1 MFNSPPSTETCFECC
16 LVGKTFFTIVV
27 TFSLFMGSAA
37 SVYVSPTGND
47 SGSRD
52 KEHPLRTLMDFDFTR
67 LAPAGSDTSTPLLET
82 ALSGN
87 TDTSVPSSLVFRIK
101 LLDNNPGEL

>member
-1 MFNSPPSTETCFECC
+1 
-16 LVGKTFFTIVV
+16 
-27 TFSLFMGSAA
+27 
-37 SVYVSPTGND
+37 
-47 SGSRD
+47 
-52 KEHPLRTLMDFDFTR
+52 MDFDFTR